1 LDKLLAYGFDRSLKN
16 LFIREGVTMYLDGEE
31 IEATLTWVRTNTAP
45 GSSIIFDYQDISTLT
60 RCNIAYRVLN
70 RLTSEKRVFGIE
82 KEQVDASLTRK
93 GFIHLV
99 DVTVEQLE
107 SFKSAKKNT
116 QPYTLY
122 LLR

>member
-1 LDKLLAYGFDRSLKN
+1 
-16 LFIREGVTMYLDGEE
+16 MYLDGEE
-31 IEATLTWVRTNTAP
+31 IEATLTWVRKNTAP